1 VKRGLGD
8 GRLDRRAQP
17 PLVHPLPVAVE
28 DVLAARGVLVHV
40 TLQAVGEQPAARE
53 RTAAAMAMSV
63 VASVGCH
70 APPA

>member
-1 VKRGLGD
+1 V
-8 GRLDRRAQP
+8 RLIRRVQP
-17 PLVHPLPVAVE
+17 HSIHPLAVAVE
-28 DVLAARGVLVHV
+28 DVLPTRGVLVHV
-40 TLQAVGEQPAARE
+40 ALQAVGEQPAARE